1 MVQLFCPQRKVAFI
15 WYNEC
20 MIRYSN
26 RSFFLVMEDEPR
38 KILWNVLD
46 RIEPDRFLQ
55 LTFGD
60 LVPRAANASSSA
72 KKFATKE
79 TKFTELQT
87 PYNLV
92 QCTPNLSS
100 FDCSRC
106 LWGAITK
113 LPTSFG
119 GNRGGRVLYPSCNI
133 RYETFSFYPIQAI
146 TAPGPGPK
154 GKGKISTVIAIV
166 IGVTIA
172 ASEVLV
178 ILLYCFL
185 RRSARKKSNDINK
198 ENSQKSD
205 CLLIYHVLLWF
216 CRFVG
221 GLALSALGLG
231 LVEVLVGEATK
242 IESMQFDFGTIEAA
256 TNKFADYNMIGKVG
270 FGKVYKG
277 VLHESKEAAVK
288 RSSTKSL
295 QGLEELKNEVIL
307 LLQNFNTKIL

>member
-1 MVQLFCPQRKVAFI
+1 MGQTQSPENTIYGLFLCRGDLTTNECRDCVSTATKEMVQLFCPQRKVAFI

-26 RSFFLVMEDEPR
+26 RSFFLVMEDELR

-46 RIEPDRFLQ
+46 RTEPDRFLQ

-133 RYETFSFYPIQAI
+133 RYETFSFYHIKAI
-146 TAPGPGPK
+146 AAPGPGPK
-154 GKGKISTVIAIV
+154 GT
-166 IGVTIA
+166 
-172 ASEVLV
+172 
-178 ILLYCFL
+178 YPF
-185 RRSARKKSNDINK
+185 
-198 ENSQKSD
+198 
-205 CLLIYHVLLWF
+205 Y
-216 CRFVG
+216 
-221 GLALSALGLG
+221 
-231 LVEVLVGEATK
+231 
-242 IESMQFDFGTIEAA
+242 
-256 TNKFADYNMIGKVG
+256 
-270 FGKVYKG
+270 
-277 VLHESKEAAVK
+277 
-288 RSSTKSL
+288 
-295 QGLEELKNEVIL
+295 
-307 LLQNFNTKIL
+307 